1 MARLQEKYRTEIVND
16 LKKALKTDNIH
27 ALPRLDKI
35 VISMGIGKAIE
46 NKNLLDAAAKDLAV
60 ISGQKPMVTRA
71 RKSVANFKLRK
82 GQNIGL
88 KVTLRGPRM
97 YEFLDRLI
105 TIVIPRIRDFRGL
118 SPRSF
123 DQAGNYNLGISEQIV
138 FPEIN
143 IEKLEFTQGMNITIG
158 VKARRSGD
166 SLELLKLLGVPFRQQ
181 SEGKPGYGEYPLEGQ
196 AEEEGE
202 VLDSA
207 VQSLLDLRTPPRVS
221 SQVQDLPPVL
231 PDVGQQGRNSGGS
244 EGILVDK

>member
-1 MARLQEKYRTEIVND
+1 MARLQDKYKSEIIPA
-16 LKKALKTDNIH
+16 LKKSLGTENVH

-82 GQNIGL
+82 GQQIGL
-88 KVTLRGPRM
+88 KVTLRGRRM

-105 TIVIPRIRDFRGL
+105 TIVMPRIRDFRGV
-118 SPRSF
+118 SPKAF

-166 SLELLKLLGVPFRQQ
+166 SLELLKRLGVPFRQQ
-181 SEGKPGYGEYPLEGQ
+181 
-196 AEEEGE
+196 
-202 VLDSA
+202 
-207 VQSLLDLRTPPRVS
+207 
-221 SQVQDLPPVL
+221 
-231 PDVGQQGRNSGGS
+231 
-244 EGILVDK
+244 

>member
-1 MARLQEKYRTEIVND
+1 MARLQEKYRTEIVNE
-16 LKKALKTDNIH
+16 LKKELKTDNIH

-105 TIVIPRIRDFRGL
+105 SIVIPRIRDFRGL

-143 IEKLEFTQGMNITIG
+143 IDKMEFVQGMNITIG
-158 VKARRSGD
+158 VKARRSTD
-166 SLELLKLLGVPFRQQ
+166 SLELLKRLGVPFRQ
-181 SEGKPGYGEYPLEGQ
+181 
-196 AEEEGE
+196 
-202 VLDSA
+202 
-207 VQSLLDLRTPPRVS
+207 
-221 SQVQDLPPVL
+221 
-231 PDVGQQGRNSGGS
+231 N
-244 EGILVDK
+244 

>member
-1 MARLQEKYRTEIVND
+1 MSARLQDKYRTEIVGE
-16 LKKALKTDNIH
+16 LKKQLKTENIH

-82 GQNIGL
+82 GQQIGL
-88 KVTLRGPRM
+88 KVTLRGARM

-105 TIVIPRIRDFRGL
+105 SIVIPRIRDFRGL
-118 SPRSF
+118 SPRAF

-158 VKARRSGD
+158 VKARRSTD
-166 SLELLKLLGVPFRQQ
+166 SLELLKRLGVPFRQ
-181 SEGKPGYGEYPLEGQ
+181 
-196 AEEEGE
+196 
-202 VLDSA
+202 
-207 VQSLLDLRTPPRVS
+207 
-221 SQVQDLPPVL
+221 
-231 PDVGQQGRNSGGS
+231 N
-244 EGILVDK
+244 

>member
-1 MARLQEKYRTEIVND
+1 MARLQEKYRNEIVAE
-16 LKKALKTDNIH
+16 LKKELKTDNVH

-46 NKNLLDAAAKDLAV
+46 NKNLLDAAAKDLAT

-82 GQNIGL
+82 GQQIGL

-105 TIVIPRIRDFRGL
+105 SIVIPRIRDFRGL
-118 SPRSF
+118 SPRAF

-143 IEKLEFTQGMNITIG
+143 IDKLEFVQGMNITIG
-158 VKARRSGD
+158 VKARRSTD
-166 SLELLKLLGVPFRQQ
+166 SFELLKKLGFPFRQ
-181 SEGKPGYGEYPLEGQ
+181 
-196 AEEEGE
+196 
-202 VLDSA
+202 
-207 VQSLLDLRTPPRVS
+207 
-221 SQVQDLPPVL
+221 
-231 PDVGQQGRNSGGS
+231 N
-244 EGILVDK
+244 

>member
-1 MARLQEKYRTEIVND
+1 MARLQEKYRTEIVAE
-16 LKKALKTDNIH
+16 LKKELKTENVH
-27 ALPRLDKI
+27 ALPRLEKI

-88 KVTLRGPRM
+88 KVTLRGARM

-105 TIVIPRIRDFRGL
+105 SIVIPRIRDFRGL

-143 IEKLEFTQGMNITIG
+143 IDKLEFVQGMNITIG
-158 VKARRSGD
+158 VKTRRSSD
-166 SLELLKLLGVPFRQQ
+166 SLELLKRLGVPFRQ
-181 SEGKPGYGEYPLEGQ
+181 
-196 AEEEGE
+196 
-202 VLDSA
+202 
-207 VQSLLDLRTPPRVS
+207 
-221 SQVQDLPPVL
+221 
-231 PDVGQQGRNSGGS
+231 N
-244 EGILVDK
+244 